1 MKLSEKA
8 KKWNI
13 AISNPYNMLCRFYQ
27 KLWVTPL
34 HLENSMILFFVI
46 ILMNVV
52 PKKSIVFMWTV
63 VDLEL
68 VFKSNNTTWLDLR
81 VYIEKSQNLVYLS
94 FFMTV
99 IEKYA
104 TYEVNILKF
113 DLAATIYKDPK
124 TVLAQVSHEVT
135 IKRLKIHGCNH
146 N

>member
-1 MKLSEKA
+1 
-8 KKWNI
+8 
-13 AISNPYNMLCRFYQ
+13 MLCRFYQ

-135 IKRLKIHGCNH
+135 IKRLKIHGYNH